1 MFSPNLWSEYPWH
14 SRGWEPAVYQA
25 MVVFDPVVEESE
37 DVFPVAVSCQ
47 DGEAVGV
54 SFRPFH
60 QRLVL
65 VADGHSCGGL
75 WNVDE
80 LMLQVAV
87 IAKCEVLVVEHCDV
101 PCFFLLAVMACDL
114 DI

>member
-1 MFSPNLWSEYPWH
+1 
-14 SRGWEPAVYQA
+14 
-25 MVVFDPVVEESE
+25 MVPDSVVEESE
-37 DVFPVAVSCQ
+37 DVFPVAVPCQ

-54 SFRPFH
+54 SFSPFH
-60 QRLVL
+60 KGFVF

-75 WNVDE
+75 WNADE

-101 PCFFLLAVMACDL
+101 PCLFLLTVVARYL